1 MSFLKGNIP
10 STSPKRNHKPAD
22 ILHNQL
28 HKTKCDSACT
38 NTCSQD
44 LDSEHVTK
52 QASARHD
59 FN

>member
-1 MSFLKGNIP
+1 MSFHKVNIP
-10 STSPKRNHKPAD
+10 STSLQRNHKPAD
-22 ILHNQL
+22 IPRNQL
-28 HKTKCDSACT
+28 YKAKCNSACI

-44 LDSEHVTK
+44 LDSEHEIK